1 MTAFKINVRNSTD
14 GKQVTLEVEPEMTI
28 QSILDVIIEYWQF
41 KNRVVLALAQGKE
54 NKILNPSTTIQENKI
69 TEGIE
74 LLIMPDSEGGF

>member
-41 KNRVVLALAQGKE
+41 KNRVVLALAQGKD
-54 NKILNPSTTIQENKI
+54 I
-69 TEGIE
+69 
-74 LLIMPDSEGGF
+74 